1 MPRRTTRSPAAPTT
15 TLAAALLQVVP
26 AVFTLTGIRT
36 SGGAGEF
43 TGSQFVAANRD
54 AATAIVT
61 SVMESLSRAQT
72 PAESVEI
79 VKVTVSAARRRLM
92 VRMTEQHGAEYR
104 YDRRSLQG
112 GSNMKLSVELKITF
126 RKTVA
131 TQARASI
138 KRPTFTSSLATRLN
152 TNLNSRDKAGTVGAQ
167 LKSLGSA
174 SDKKATKDNKMKN
187 IGVIV
192 VLLIVGGGIMYCIC
206 NGYCDAAAEVPKDK
220 DVEMANSVIMTPAD
234 GPDTVRQYAEAEPEE
249 DDADPKF
256 KTFIDNLTTNGF
268 FNDKETGEMMEGA
281 VYQARYDRAKN
292 KWDEMTVKAQE
303 ADNSM

>member
-1 MPRRTTRSPAAPTT
+1 
-15 TLAAALLQVVP
+15 
-26 AVFTLTGIRT
+26 
-36 SGGAGEF
+36 
-43 TGSQFVAANRD
+43 
-54 AATAIVT
+54 
-61 SVMESLSRAQT
+61 
-72 PAESVEI
+72 
-79 VKVTVSAARRRLM
+79 M

-112 GSNMKLSVELKITF
+112 GSNMKLSVELNITF

-174 SDKKATKDNKMKN
+174 SDQTAEKDGKMKN

-206 NGYCDAAAEVPKDK
+206 NGYCDAAAEVPNDK
-220 DVEMANSVIMTPAD
+220 DVEMANEPSQRPD
-234 GPDTVRQYAEAEPEE
+234 GPDTVRQYANAGPEE
-249 DDADPKF
+249 DDTDPKF

-268 FNDKETGEMMEGA
+268 FNDKQTGELMEGA
-281 VYQARYDRAKN
+281 VYDARYMRAKN